1 MKKTVLVVGGAG
13 YIGSHTVKH
22 FTEHG
27 YDCVVADNLVCG
39 HAEAVLPPA
48 VLEKADLND
57 VASLERVFEKYKFDA
72 VLHFAA
78 FAAVGESVID
88 PQKYYQNNVAGTL
101 NLLSV
106 MKKHGVDK
114 IVFSSTCA
122 TYGEPQYTPIDEK
135 HPQNPINP
143 YGRTKL
149 MIEQAFADYAKA
161 YGLKYIALRYF
172 NAAGAAKDGSIG
184 ESHEPESHLIPLI
197 LKTIK
202 GERSCIKIFGSDY
215 PTPDGTCL
223 RDYIHVEDLAEAHR
237 LALEKLDQYSGYIN
251 LGTGIKTSVKEMIA
265 AAEAVTGK
273 KCPVEFADRRA
284 GDPAELYAA
293 NGKSKEILGWEPKYT
308 DIKEIVATAWYW
320 EEHKKY

>member
-1 MKKTVLVVGGAG
+1 M
-13 YIGSHTVKH
+13 
-22 FTEHG
+22 
-27 YDCVVADNLVCG
+27 
-39 HAEAVLPPA
+39 
-48 VLEKADLND
+48 
-57 VASLERVFEKYKFDA
+57 
-72 VLHFAA
+72 
-78 FAAVGESVID
+78 ID

>member
-1 MKKTVLVVGGAG
+1 MKDILVFGGAG

-22 FTEHG
+22 LQEHG
-27 YDCVVADNLVCG
+27 YRCVVADNLVCG

-48 VLEKADLND
+48 VLEKVDLND
-57 VASLERVFEKYKFDA
+57 PVALEKLFSKYKFDA

-78 FAAVGESVID
+78 FAAVGESVLD
-88 PQKYYQNNVAGTL
+88 PQKYYHNNVVGTL
-101 NLLSV
+101 NLLAA
-106 MKKHGVDK
+106 MKKHGVNK

-149 MIEQAFADYAKA
+149 MIEQAFADYARA

-172 NAAGAAKDGSIG
+172 NAAGAAADGSIG
-184 ESHEPESHLIPLI
+184 ESHGLESHLIPLI

-202 GERSCIKIFGSDY
+202 GERPCIKIFGTDY

-223 RDYIHVEDLAEAHR
+223 RDYIHVEDLASAHR

-265 AAEAVTGK
+265 VAEQVTGK
-273 KCPVEFADRRA
+273 KCPVEYAPRRA

-293 NGKSKEILGWEPKYT
+293 NGKAKEILGWQPRYT
-308 DIKEIVATAWYW
+308 QIKDIIATAWKW
-320 EEHKKY
+320 EGHKKY

>member
-1 MKKTVLVVGGAG
+1 MKTILVMGGAG

-22 FTEHG
+22 LVEQG
-27 YDCVVADNLVCG
+27 YSCVVADNLIYG
-39 HAEAVLPPA
+39 HREAVPA
-48 VLEKADLND
+48 GVPFEKADLND
-57 VASLERVFEKYKFDA
+57 PISLERLFSKYDFEA

-88 PQKYYQNNVAGTL
+88 PQKYYHNNVVGTL
-101 NLLSV
+101 NLLAA
-106 MKKHGVDK
+106 MKNHGVQK

-135 HPQNPINP
+135 HPQHPINP

-149 MIEQAFADYAKA
+149 MIEQAFADYAHA

-172 NAAGAAKDGSIG
+172 NAAGAAADGAIG
-184 ESHEPESHLIPLI
+184 EAHNPESHLIPIVLEAI
-197 LKTIK
+197 SGKRKSL
-202 GERSCIKIFGSDY
+202 KIFGTDY

-223 RDYIHVEDLAEAHR
+223 RDYIHVEDLAAAHR

-251 LGTGIKTSVKEMIA
+251 LGTGVKTSVKEIVT
-265 AAEAVTGK
+265 AAEKVTGK
-273 KCPVEFADRRA
+273 KCPVEIAPRRA

-293 NGKSKEILGWEPKYT
+293 NGKAEEVLGWKPQYL
-308 DIKEIVATAWYW
+308 DIEKIIETAWNW
-320 EEHKKY
+320 EKHRRY